1 MQQGFIKV
9 ATGIPTV
16 KVANCKAN
24 AQQIETLI
32 QKAALQNVHIIVFP
46 ELSITAYTCGDLFHQ
61 QTLIEEAEQS
71 LGSLLKNT
79 TDLSIISIIGM
90 PVRHRDRLFNC
101 AVVIQKGQILSVI
114 PKTHIPNY
122 HEFYE
127 KRWFSSS
134 IDALDQTITIAN
146 QENVPFGINH
156 LIGNADFRFSVEI
169 CEDLWVPVPPS
180 SLHALSGAHLIFNLS
195 ASNEIIGK
203 NEYLKSLILNQ
214 SARSIAG
221 YVYVSAGFG
230 ESSQDLVF
238 AGKSFIAENGKLIA
252 ESTRFSMEP
261 QLVVSEIDIDLLK
274 NERQMNVSFTQE
286 GFHLIGSIPSYR
298 LINCQTDFTQ
308 PMHLTRKY
316 SKTPFVPEG
325 LFLNERC
332 EEILAIQTAALAQR
346 INQTQLKKAIIG
358 ISGGLDSTLALLVAI
373 LTYDKL
379 SIPRTNIIGVTMP
392 GFGTSDRTLR
402 NALQLM
408 NSLHCNVL
416 QIDITK
422 ACLQHFNDLQHD
434 INQHDIT
441 FENTQARERTQLLM
455 DIANKENGLVIGT
468 GDLSELAMGW
478 CTYNGDHMSMYAIN
492 SGIPKTLVRYLVEWI
507 ADYQMDPKSAAILK
521 DILATPV
528 SPELLPIDQHG
539 EIVQKTEEI
548 IGPYVLHD
556 FFLYYMIRYGFK
568 PSKILFLA
576 KHTFSDVYSKET
588 IQKWLHIFIKRFFSQ
603 QFKRSCMPDGPKVG
617 TINLSPRGDWRMPS
631 DAEATLW
638 ENNIQNHTEKQ

>member
-1 MQQGFIKV
+1 MQQGFIKI
-9 ATGIPTV
+9 ATGIPIV
-16 KVANCKAN
+16 EVANCHAN
-24 AQQIETLI
+24 ALQIETLI
-32 QKAALQNVHIIVFP
+32 RQAYLEDVHIIAFP

-61 QTLIEEAEQS
+61 QTLIEEAEQA
-71 LGSLLKNT
+71 LVYILKKT
-79 TDLSIISIIGM
+79 SDLSIMAIVGM

-101 AVVIQKGQILSVI
+101 AVVIQHGKILSVI

-127 KRWFSSS
+127 KRWFASSV
-134 IDALDQTITIAN
+134 DALDETLTIAH
-146 QENVPFGINH
+146 QEVAFGINH
-156 LIGNADFRFSVEI
+156 LIGNSAFRFSVEL

-195 ASNEIIGK
+195 ASNEIVGK

-214 SARSIAG
+214 SARCMTG

-252 ESTRFSMEP
+252 ESDRFSMEA
-261 QLVVSEIDIDLLK
+261 QLIVSEIDLDLVK
-274 NERQMNVSFTQE
+274 NERQMNSSFTQE
-286 GFHLIGSIPSYR
+286 GFHLTGKLPPYR
-298 LINCQTDFTQ
+298 LINCQTVSSK
-308 PMHLTRKY
+308 PLYLSRKY

-325 LFLNERC
+325 LFLNDRC
-332 EEILAIQTAALAQR
+332 KEILAIQTSGLAQR
-346 INQTQLKKAIIG
+346 IHQTNLKKAVIG
-358 ISGGLDSTLALLVAI
+358 ISGGLDSTLALLVTV
-373 LTYDKL
+373 LTFDKL
-379 SIPRTNIIGVTMP
+379 SIPRKNIIGVTMP

-402 NALQLM
+402 NAIQLM
-408 NSLHCNVL
+408 TSLECDML

-422 ACLQHFNDLQHD
+422 ACLQHFNDIQH
-434 INQHDIT
+434 NAQQHDIT
-441 FENTQARERTQLLM
+441 YENTQARERTQILM

-478 CTYNGDHMSMYAIN
+478 CTYNGDHISMYGIN

-507 ADYQMDPKSAAILK
+507 ADFQMDTKTAAVLK

-528 SPELLPIDQHG
+528 SPELLPKNHDG
-539 EIVQKTEEI
+539 EIAQKTEEI
-548 IGPYVLHD
+548 IGPYILHD

-576 KHTFSDVYSKET
+576 NQTFSDMYNKET
-588 IQKWLHIFIKRFFSQ
+588 IRKWLKFFIKRFFSQ

-631 DAEATLW
+631 DAEWTLW
-638 ENNIQNHTEKQ
+638 AEDVHE